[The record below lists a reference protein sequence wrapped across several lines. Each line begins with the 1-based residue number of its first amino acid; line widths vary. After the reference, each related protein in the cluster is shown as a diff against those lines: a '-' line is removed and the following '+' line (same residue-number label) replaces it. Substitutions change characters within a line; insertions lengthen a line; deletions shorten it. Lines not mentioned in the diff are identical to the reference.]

1 METSLVVLL
10 FVPILLANTLTASIL
25 RNGANPGEVACDP
38 AANPS
43 DCPSNR
49 RCEDMDGDGQSTCV
63 CDSRFY
69 KTNAAGN
76 CVLGLKELIYEMEKE
91 IETLKANV
99 SDNANDIASNEAQ
112 ISMNAANI
120 TAADDQVNME
130 AMDEMKDKLDALN
143 QSLSGDLDQA
153 MMDLEELELKQQ
165 EDINWL
171 NDTMNELLMLPTTT
185 KEPFRRCVPPE
196 CTTLI
201 IWGGDKRNQHQ
212 DKDAMFVNFEDMSSC
227 IIPSFGIPYTDYS
240 ITGGLL
246 DNGKMVQCRDAECY
260 GIVPDSDGNPEVI
273 VNMSRQRKYAATL
286 QLSDGRLWITG
297 GTCSSGCSTNDADGE
312 TYHAGV
318 QVGSEYLTSEGSTP
332 GPLLPVGASSHCI
345 EYMDETHIIL
355 FGGDHKSGPG
365 SSADN
370 HKTYIFDTETE
381 TWSDGP
387 VMPSSF
393 SYIQGD
399 YHGMCASLANG
410 LVFGQRSGTSERTTL
425 TADGQWK
432 RPSPNFHGVY
442 IIPKIAYDDNTLL
455 TVGGVGNRHIRKT
468 TCQPDGSCENWE
480 VIKDMGREIAG
491 SLLAWVHNSTIPD
504 SCVPFP

>member
-171 NDTMNELLMLPTTT
+171 NDTMNELLLIPTTT
-185 KEPFRRCVPPE
+185 
-196 CTTLI
+196 TTTTTTTV
-201 IWGGDKRNQHQ
+201 
-212 DKDAMFVNFEDMSSC
+212 DAMTACQDANDGFHPAFTISENCYRISKAGKNFDDASETCSTLGGKLPGPKTKAINDEIATEAMNFISSS
-227 IIPSFGIPYTDYS
+227 PYWLGI
-240 ITGGLL
+240 
-246 DNGKMVQCRDAECY
+246 NDAETDGTWVY
-260 GIVPDSDGNPEVI
+260 NSDGQTIDWSNWE
-273 VNMSRQRKYAATL
+273 
-286 QLSDGRLWITG
+286 
-297 GTCSSGCSTNDADGE
+297 
-312 TYHAGV
+312 
-318 QVGSEYLTSEGSTP
+318 P
-332 GPLLPVGASSHCI
+332 GQPNG
-345 EYMDETHIIL
+345 
-355 FGGDHKSGPG
+355 G
-365 SSADN
+365 SSENCAITSGRGDN
-370 HKTYIFDTETE
+370 FWHGKWQDLPCTYTYLYVI
-381 TWSDGP
+381 
-387 VMPSSF
+387 
-393 SYIQGD
+393 
-399 YHGMCASLANG
+399 
-410 LVFGQRSGTSERTTL
+410 
-425 TADGQWK
+425 
-432 RPSPNFHGVY
+432 
-442 IIPKIAYDDNTLL
+442 
-455 TVGGVGNRHIRKT
+455 
-468 TCQPDGSCENWE
+468 CE
-480 VIKDMGREIAG
+480 
-491 SLLAWVHNSTIPD
+491 
-504 SCVPFP
+504 F

>member
-171 NDTMNELLMLPTTT
+171 NDTMNELLLIPTTT
-185 KEPFRRCVPPE
+185 A
-196 CTTLI
+196 TTTTTTV
-201 IWGGDKRNQHQ
+201 
-212 DKDAMFVNFEDMSSC
+212 DAMMACQDANDGFHPAFTISESCYRISKTYKNFDDASETCSTLGGKLYEPKTEAINYEIATEANKVIFNGESHWIGINDKETEGTWVYNSDGQTIEWSNWRSGEPDDGSNSNCVTTWGSSSDTKGFWSSD
-227 IIPSFGIPYTDYS
+227 P
-240 ITGGLL
+240 
-246 DNGKMVQCRDAECY
+246 CY
-260 GIVPDSDGNPEVI
+260 GIRFFI
-273 VNMSRQRKYAATL
+273 
-286 QLSDGRLWITG
+286 
-297 GTCSSGCSTNDADGE
+297 
-312 TYHAGV
+312 
-318 QVGSEYLTSEGSTP
+318 
-332 GPLLPVGASSHCI
+332 
-345 EYMDETHIIL
+345 
-355 FGGDHKSGPG
+355 
-365 SSADN
+365 
-370 HKTYIFDTETE
+370 
-381 TWSDGP
+381 
-387 VMPSSF
+387 
-393 SYIQGD
+393 
-399 YHGMCASLANG
+399 
-410 LVFGQRSGTSERTTL
+410 
-425 TADGQWK
+425 
-432 RPSPNFHGVY
+432 
-442 IIPKIAYDDNTLL
+442 
-455 TVGGVGNRHIRKT
+455 
-468 TCQPDGSCENWE
+468 CE
-480 VIKDMGREIAG
+480 
-491 SLLAWVHNSTIPD
+491 
-504 SCVPFP
+504 F